1 MYVNRFKTNSLE
13 KIINFFH
20 KKMTK
25 FSILLRYSLN
35 RRFCAIFEVQAHS
48 KMGFNHTKF
57 IKIYRNTHSDMGFQ
71 KKHQKAI
78 IQ

>member
-1 MYVNRFKTNSLE
+1 MYVNRFKRNSLE

-25 FSILLRYSLN
+25 FSILLRNSQNPL
-35 RRFCAIFEVQAHS
+35 FCAIFEVQAHT
-48 KMGFNHTKF
+48 KMGFNHAKF
-57 IKIYRNTHSDMGFQ
+57 IKIYRNTHFDMGFQ
-71 KKHQKAI
+71 KKHQKAK